1 MMLLSTFGALF
12 FRWGYGFL
20 LLIACSALQRFTSRS
35 FLLPGFLPAL
45 YGNTTSPSG
54 ISVSPLQSNNN
65 VFAWADLDLN
75 QRASC
80 GMSKCFFPSKRG
92 DSNEGYLVQHSK
104 SNQSKTH
111 QKWVR
116 TWERAVEIT
125 SNYNGT
131 RHFLLD
137 APVMP
142 ESPSLE
148 LLKRMNAMVFGPGR
162 TNEHYFGKTKDYNAT
177 RQSKSKSGFIV
188 QRVQM
193 APTPSLICRCYFF
206 SRKSAKNGEEGRF
219 KFDGLSASTDNFR
232 LAVPDEKAFMSTFK
246 VELQR
251 TIRLLADERYKSL
264 FKDFQFL
271 LDVEGRIHHIDLDR
285 MEEKTFRYP
294 SKKGAKQ
301 CFDGALSKL
310 TRVLNGEYT
319 YSGRESFERKGR

>member
-1 MMLLSTFGALF
+1 MMLLSTLGALF

-20 LLIACSALQRFTSRS
+20 LLIICSALQRFTSRS
-35 FLLPGFLPAL
+35 LLLPNFLPEL
-45 YGNTTSPSG
+45 QGNRASSTSVPS
-54 ISVSPLQSNNN
+54 LQSNNS
-65 VFAWADLDLN
+65 VFDWSDLDLT

-80 GMSKCFFPSKRG
+80 GMSKCFFPSKRS
-92 DSNEGYLVQHSK
+92 DDDEGYLIQHSK

-111 QKWVR
+111 QKWLR
-116 TWERAVEIT
+116 TWERAEEMT
-125 SNYNGT
+125 SRYNET

-142 ESPSLE
+142 ENPPLPLLE
-148 LLKRMNAMVFGPGR
+148 RMNDMVFGPGR
-162 TNEHYFGKTKDYNAT
+162 TNDHYFGKAKGYNAT
-177 RQSKSKSGFIV
+177 RQSKSNAGFVV
-188 QRVQM
+188 QRVRT
-193 APTPSLICRCYFF
+193 APNPSFICRCYFF
-206 SRKSAKNGEEGRF
+206 SRKSAKRGEEGRF
-219 KFDGLSASTDNFR
+219 KFDGLSVSTDNFR

-251 TIRLLADERYKSL
+251 TIRLLADERYKGL

-271 LDVEGRIHHIDLDR
+271 LDVQGRIHHIDLDR

-319 YSGRESFERKGR
+319 YSGLENFERKGR

>member
-1 MMLLSTFGALF
+1 MMLLSTLVALF

-35 FLLPGFLPAL
+35 FLLPNFLPSL
-45 YGNTTSPSG
+45 NGNSTSS
-54 ISVSPLQSNNN
+54 ISASPPQPIAHAFDWS
-65 VFAWADLDLN
+65 DLDLS

-80 GMSKCFFPSKRG
+80 GMSKCFFPSRRG
-92 DSNEGYLVQHSK
+92 DNDEGYLVQHSK

-111 QKWVR
+111 QKWLQ
-116 TWERAVEIT
+116 TWERAEEMT
-125 SNYNGT
+125 SSYNGT

-142 ESPSLE
+142 ENPSLE
-148 LLKRMNAMVFGPGR
+148 VLQRMNEMVFGPGKR
-162 TNEHYFGKTKDYNAT
+162 DNYFGKTKGYNAT
-177 RQSKSKSGFIV
+177 LKSKSKSGFIV
-188 QRVQM
+188 QRVKT
-193 APTPSLICRCYFF
+193 APAPSLICRCYFF
-206 SRKSAKNGEEGRF
+206 GRKSAKKGEEGRF

-232 LAVPDEKAFMSTFK
+232 QAVANDKAFMSTFK

-251 TIRLLADERYKSL
+251 TIRLLADDRYRSL

-271 LDVEGRIHHIDLDR
+271 LDIQGRIHHIDLDR

-294 SKKGAKQ
+294 SRKGAKQ

-310 TRVLNGEYT
+310 TRVLNGEYN
-319 YSGRESFERKGR
+319 YSGIESLERKS